1 MGKLFTIGELL
12 VDFTPTQQHGSLA
25 NIEHFT
31 KHAGGAPA
39 NVAAVCAKLGQQAA
53 LLTQVGQD
61 AFGDFL
67 IKTLQ
72 QAGVDTQFI
81 RQTTDGETSLAFVSL
96 NEHGDRDF
104 QFYRRHAADLLY
116 KQEYLPRSY

>member
-1 MGKLFTIGELL
+1 MQEGTCQCSRCLCKART
-12 VDFTPTQQHGSLA
+12 
-25 NIEHFT
+25 
-31 KHAGGAPA
+31 AGGPSYTSRSG
-39 NVAAVCAKLGQQAA
+39 CLWR
-53 LLTQVGQD
+53 L
-61 AFGDFL
+61 L

-81 RQTTDGETSLAFVSL
+81 RQSTDGETSLAFVSL
-96 NEHGDRDF
+96 NEHGERDF

>member
-12 VDFTPTQQHGSLA
+12 IDFTPTQQHGSLA

-61 AFGDFL
+61 AF
-67 IKTLQ
+67 
-72 QAGVDTQFI
+72 V
-81 RQTTDGETSLAFVSL
+81 TS
-96 NEHGDRDF
+96 
-104 QFYRRHAADLLY
+104 
-116 KQEYLPRSY
+116 